1 MKLSAWP
8 VRAIVSVIVADVAV
22 SADGVAELLTD
33 TPVVVAGVAAH
44 TAG

>member
-8 VRAIVSVIVADVAV
+8 VRAILSVIVADVAF
-22 SADGVAELLTD
+22 SAAGVAGLLTD
-33 TPVVVAGVAAH
+33 APVVVAGVAAH

>member
-22 SADGVAELLTD
+22 SADGVAELTD
-33 TPVVVAGVAAH
+33 TPVVVAAVAAH